1 MLAGEVTTGAPIC
14 TFPGTA
20 LPLGFDNVAPG
31 PIVTTAVPGPDE
43 VSTTGRP
50 GVPRVSVPR
59 TVRLVPAGKT
69 MVGGVAVVLISVRS
83 FTTMLPLSCRTEPGA
98 QLSDRTM
105 LLVPRFNG
113 TVLVRSPLTF
123 SCPRPSD
130 RSPGVESERTGVKTP
145 RTQSQLALHD
155 DRRARKLE
163 RATSKINAAPR
174 RHDHLPHAD
183 PHTAALRTSEAKLRL
198 PSPTI

>member
-123 SCPRPSD
+123 SCPPS
-130 RSPGVESERTGVKTP
+130 
-145 RTQSQLALHD
+145 Q
-155 DRRARKLE
+155 
-163 RATSKINAAPR
+163 
-174 RHDHLPHAD
+174 
-183 PHTAALRTSEAKLRL
+183 
-198 PSPTI
+198 